1 MTNEEDFCPLFH
13 RYQDICHKWTVWVV
27 MAAVW
32 LLGVTL
38 GSLPTFGWNGSQKP
52 KKRGESECDYFR
64 IMDEDFLRYSQWN
77 LSIPTAIG

>member
-1 MTNEEDFCPLFH
+1 
-13 RYQDICHKWTVWVV
+13 

-52 KKRGESECDYFR
+52 KKPGESECNYFR
-64 IMDEDFLRYSQWN
+64 IMDEDFVMYKN
-77 LSIPTAIG
+77 LKNDEKWERKTYLVLQPKQDKFFSHFTSFLTI

>member
-1 MTNEEDFCPLFH
+1 
-13 RYQDICHKWTVWVV
+13 

-52 KKRGESECDYFR
+52 KKPGESECNYFR
-64 IMDEDFLRYSQWN
+64 IMDEDFVMYKN
-77 LSIPTAIG
+77 LKNDEK